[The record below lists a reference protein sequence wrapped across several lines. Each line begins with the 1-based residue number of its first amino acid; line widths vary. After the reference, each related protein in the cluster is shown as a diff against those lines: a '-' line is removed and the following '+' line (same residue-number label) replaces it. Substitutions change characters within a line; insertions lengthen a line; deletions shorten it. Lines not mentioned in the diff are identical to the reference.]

1 MEILVSAMF
10 IIAYTKFTKT
20 STLTA
25 PGVFVLRSMPPNG
38 YITGGAKPPLTLG
51 AFSESLRKR
60 SQPTSPGASRVSGA
74 AETVPR
80 TGLRA
85 LPERSPSGVALAQC
99 M

>member
-38 YITGGAKPPLTLG
+38 YITGGAKPPL
-51 AFSESLRKR
+51 
-60 SQPTSPGASRVSGA
+60 
-74 AETVPR
+74 
-80 TGLRA
+80 
-85 LPERSPSGVALAQC
+85 
-99 M
+99 